1 VNIEQVA
8 QIYHQATGQT
18 LRTQDEKLVM
28 AFTDALLKV
37 VVPEDWKVAP
47 PIMTAAMV
55 QAMHEAMQSGLPI
68 WPAIVKAMPEPPTDG
83 RTPTATDI

>member
-8 QIYHQATGQT
+8 QIYHQATGQI

-28 AFTDALLKV
+28 AFTNALLKL
-37 VVPEDWKVAP
+37 VVPEGWKAAP
-47 PIMTAAMV
+47 PIMTAAMS

-68 WPAIVKAMPEPPTDG
+68 WPAIVKAMPEPPLND
-83 RTPTATDI
+83 RTPTTTDI